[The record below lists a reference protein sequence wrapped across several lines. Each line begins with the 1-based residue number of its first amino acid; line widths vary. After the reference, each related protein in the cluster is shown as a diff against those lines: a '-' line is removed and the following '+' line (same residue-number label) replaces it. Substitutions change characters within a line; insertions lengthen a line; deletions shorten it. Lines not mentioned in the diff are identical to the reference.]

1 LQLVWVEAAQP
12 VAEALL
18 KKLAL
23 VLQVPLVRVPHYSL
37 ALEQVL
43 LLLEQLLK
51 AHCLLSDVALHSV
64 QEQVP
69 VQQDHLQLA

>member
-43 LLLEQLLK
+43 LLEQLLK